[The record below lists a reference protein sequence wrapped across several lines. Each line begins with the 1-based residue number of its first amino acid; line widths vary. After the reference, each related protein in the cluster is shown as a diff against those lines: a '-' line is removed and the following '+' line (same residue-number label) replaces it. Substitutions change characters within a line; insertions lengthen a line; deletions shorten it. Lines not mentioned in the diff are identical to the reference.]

1 MQVLNFII
9 IIIISSLLWYNIN
22 TYNNNKIVE
31 WWPNFTASFGVWEL
45 ESISTLKNTDL
56 ITIKLKN
63 YKNYYKWFYKEE
75 VDRVSEENK
84 QISNSKS
91 VFLMANSREINNLL
105 KEKTRNLK
113 IWDKIIFENKRW
125 ILDKLDFKSN
135 LELNNF
141 KLNEWETYIGTQFL
155 LGYSCEWEKI
165 VLDNLH
171 SNNELWN
178 FINSF
183 LVSEQ
188 YRFKKV
194 FNKIVSNNNVCN

>member
-1 MQVLNFII
+1 MQALNFII

-135 LELNNF
+135 LEL
-141 KLNEWETYIGTQFL
+141 
-155 LGYSCEWEKI
+155 
-165 VLDNLH
+165 DNLH

-194 FNKIVSNNNVCN
+194 FNKIVSDNNVCN

>member
-1 MQVLNFII
+1 MQAINFII

-22 TYNNNKIVE
+22 TYNNNTIVE

-155 LGYSCEWEKI
+155 LGYSCDWEKI

-194 FNKIVSNNNVCN
+194 FNKIVSDNNVCN

>member
-1 MQVLNFII
+1 
-9 IIIISSLLWYNIN
+9 
-22 TYNNNKIVE
+22 
-31 WWPNFTASFGVWEL
+31 
-45 ESISTLKNTDL
+45 
-56 ITIKLKN
+56 
-63 YKNYYKWFYKEE
+63 
-75 VDRVSEENK
+75 
-84 QISNSKS
+84 
-91 VFLMANSREINNLL
+91 MANSREINNLL

>member
-1 MQVLNFII
+1 MCLCFH
-9 IIIISSLLWYNIN
+9 
-22 TYNNNKIVE
+22 
-31 WWPNFTASFGVWEL
+31 
-45 ESISTLKNTDL
+45 
-56 ITIKLKN
+56 
-63 YKNYYKWFYKEE
+63 
-75 VDRVSEENK
+75 
-84 QISNSKS
+84 SKS

-155 LGYSCEWEKI
+155 LGYSCDWEKI

-194 FNKIVSNNNVCN
+194 FNKIVSDNNVCN

>member
-1 MQVLNFII
+1 MQALNFII

-31 WWPNFTASFGVWEL
+31 WWPNFNASFGVWEL

-91 VFLMANSREINNLL
+91 VFLIANSREINNLL

-155 LGYSCEWEKI
+155 LGYSCDWEKI

-194 FNKIVSNNNVCN
+194 FNKIVSDNNVCN

>member
-1 MQVLNFII
+1 MQAINFII

-31 WWPNFTASFGVWEL
+31 WWPNFTASFGAWEL

-75 VDRVSEENK
+75 VDSVSEENK

-155 LGYSCEWEKI
+155 LGYSCDWEKI

-194 FNKIVSNNNVCN
+194 FNKIVSDNNVCN

>member
-1 MQVLNFII
+1 MQALNFII
-9 IIIISSLLWYNIN
+9 IIIISSLLGYNIN

-31 WWPNFTASFGVWEL
+31 GGPNFTASFGVGEL

-63 YKNYYKWFYKEE
+63 YKNYYKGFYKEE

-113 IWDKIIFENKRW
+113 IGDKIIFENKRG

-141 KLNEWETYIGTQFL
+141 KLNEGETYIGTQFL
-155 LGYSCEWEKI
+155 LGYSCDGEKI

-171 SNNELWN
+171 SNNELGN

-194 FNKIVSNNNVCN
+194 FNKIVSDNNVCN